1 VHRIL
6 HGSRIFQ
13 DLSLA
18 GRHRAHLR
26 TTGRTHSAGCRRDQ
40 TAARKR
46 SGSGLWMPGAA
57 SSGALKHGAEVIEV
71 VGGVVRAGGGLRVVL
86 DAEHRAVEQAQAF

>member
-1 VHRIL
+1 VHQIL
-6 HGSRIFQ
+6 HETRIFQ

-18 GRHRAHLR
+18 GRHRAYLG
-26 TTGRTHSAGCRRDQ
+26 TTGRTHTGGCGRDQ

-46 SGSGLWMPGAA
+46 GGSSWMRGAA
-57 SSGALKHGAEVIEV
+57 SSRALKHGAEVIEV

-86 DAEHRAVEQAQAF
+86 DAEHRAVEQAQAL